1 MLPLCH
7 SRPSDVKTSRGEG
20 NPWFDFPRRAGTRL
34 AGDDARGRIARW
46 IHGVAVALGAAMLL
60 CASAAFAQGDFYR
73 GKTITL
79 LISSSA
85 GGGYDI
91 MGRTLARHLGKHIP
105 GNPRIVVTNMPGAGG
120 ITAMNYLYRAAPRDG
135 TFIGGVQNNLPFEPL
150 LGTKEAV
157 YDPTKFNWLG
167 SPSIEVGLIAVWHTA
182 PVDTI
187 EDLQQREITVGSSG
201 ANSTPSFYARLLN
214 ETLGTKMKI
223 VVGYPGQNEV
233 YFAMERGEVDGF
245 PSLFYNT
252 LNATRPNW
260 RTENN
265 IKLILQ
271 YGLEK
276 EPALPD
282 VPSALDLV
290 TDPEDKQLLQAGL
303 AQVTMGRPY
312 LMPPGVPAERVAIM
326 RRAFEDTFKDADFL
340 ADSNRL
346 ALGVETPRTG
356 AQVQRLLEETY
367 RTPPNLVARLRTL
380 SLH

>member
-1 MLPLCH
+1 MAKLDH
-7 SRPSDVKTSRGEG
+7 R
-20 NPWFDFPRRAGTRL
+20 F
-34 AGDDARGRIARW
+34 
-46 IHGVAVALGAAMLL
+46 AVALGAAMLL
-60 CASAAFAQGDFYR
+60 WASAVQAQTDFYR
-73 GKTITL
+73 GRTVTL
-79 LISSSA
+79 VVSSSA

-91 MGRTLARHLGKHIP
+91 MARTLARFLPKHVP

-120 ITAMNYLYRAAPRDG
+120 ISATNYLYRGAPKDG
-135 TFIGGVQNNLPFEPL
+135 TYLGSVQNNLPFEPL
-150 LGTKEAV
+150 LGTREAI

-167 SPSIEVGLIAVWHTA
+167 SPSIEVGLIVVWKTV
-182 PVDTI
+182 PVNNVK
-187 EDLQQREITVGSSG
+187 DLQLREITVGSSG
-201 ANSTPSFYARLLN
+201 ANSTPSFYARLIN

-223 VVGYPGQNEV
+223 IVGYPGQNEA
-233 YFAMERGEVDGF
+233 YLAMERGEVDGF

-265 IKLILQ
+265 VKLILQ

-276 EPALPD
+276 EPALPN

-312 LMPPGVPAERVAIM
+312 LMPPDVPAERVAIM
-326 RRAFEDTFKDADFL
+326 RKAFEDTFKDPAFL
-340 ADSNRL
+340 AEANRL

-356 AQVQRLLEETY
+356 AQVQRLLEEAY
-367 RTPPNLVARLRTL
+367 RTAPNIVARLRTL